1 MKLSL
6 QELKAA
12 MSPLSEIGKG
22 ELAFDVNGLTLV
34 LRALSPEEEIHVQR
48 YARQALTDGDVTDQT
63 NALEYLDR
71 FRICSLG
78 YSLVQAGDIDFRGVE
93 FIETG
98 EKLANGT
105 AIKVRKHEAV
115 MQLVQAWS
123 RNMVNA
129 VFKKFGELQNRVEKE
144 VEGLIE
150 FDDVDYDA
158 EIARLEDRV
167 RELKEAKIKA
177 NLSTKDPRTDT
188 RKQVVASNK
197 TIAPLTGS
205 QGQSELNSQQDQQD
219 TNTEYET
226 VAVPSDFDR
235 EVVEDTDDSGELDD
249 EIEDDDDQSVYS
261 VFDDTDTSAPE
272 TPVTQV
278 APSMT
283 GRSSLFDRVRNQVAT
298 PQSAPPPK
306 APPASSPQGQQPAP
320 QPAPIAEP
328 PAPFDEVAHSL
339 VDRNDPESM
348 ERAVAEENR
357 RLMAQRS
364 ARSAVPHLAAKRTAE
379 ELASEQGG
387 PKLAGQMGGM
397 EVYKMPTQTMTDRKP
412 PVAPQP
418 TVTPTK
424 STKNPKFR
432 PIR

>member
-1 MKLSL
+1 
-6 QELKAA
+6 

-48 YARQALTDGDVTDQT
+48 YARQALTDGDTTDQT

-98 EKLANGT
+98 EKLSNGT
-105 AIKVRKHEAV
+105 AIKIRKHEAV

-158 EIARLEDRV
+158 EITRLEDRI

-177 NLSTKDPRTDT
+177 NLSTQDPRTDT

-197 TIAPLTGS
+197 TVAPLNPS
-205 QGQSELNSQQDQQD
+205 QSRSEQEQQVQLD
-219 TNTEYET
+219 TQTEYET

-235 EVVEDTDDSGELDD
+235 EVVDESEDHDDELDD
-249 EIEDDDDQSVYS
+249 EPLYS
-261 VFDDTDTSAPE
+261 AFADDTLDSE

-278 APSMT
+278 VPPT
-283 GRSSLFDRVRNQVAT
+283 VGRSSLFDRVRNQVAGA
-298 PQSAPPPK
+298 PQTAPPPK
-306 APPASSPQGQQPAP
+306 TPVASPQAQQAP
-320 QPAPIAEP
+320 QPSAQQAPSAEP
-328 PAPFDEVAHSL
+328 PAPFDEVTNSL

-418 TVTPTK
+418 AASPPK

>member
-1 MKLSL
+1 
-6 QELKAA
+6 

-48 YARQALTDGDVTDQT
+48 YARQALTDGDTTDQT

-98 EKLANGT
+98 EKLSNGT
-105 AIKVRKHEAV
+105 AIKIRKHEAV

-158 EIARLEDRV
+158 EVTRLEDRI

-177 NLSTKDPRTDT
+177 NLSTQDPRTDT

-197 TIAPLTGS
+197 TVAPLPS
-205 QGQSELNSQQDQQD
+205 QSRSEQEQQVQLD
-219 TNTEYET
+219 TQTEYET

-235 EVVEDTDDSGELDD
+235 EVSDESDDIDDELDD
-249 EIEDDDDQSVYS
+249 HQSVYS
-261 VFDDTDTSAPE
+261 VLDDDTSSPE

-278 APSMT
+278 VPPTM
-283 GRSSLFDRVRNQVAT
+283 GRSSLFDRVRNQVADV
-298 PQSAPPPK
+298 PQTAPPPK
-306 APPASSPQGQQPAP
+306 APVSPQGQPAP
-320 QPAPIAEP
+320 QPAPSAEP
-328 PAPFDEVAHSL
+328 PVADQFDGVTHSL

-364 ARSAVPHLAAKRTAE
+364 ARSAVPHLAARRTAE
-379 ELASEQGG
+379 ELAGDQGG

-412 PVAPQP
+412 PSAPQP
-418 TVTPTK
+418 AASPPK
-424 STKNPKFR
+424 STQNPKFR

>member
-1 MKLSL
+1 VKLNL

-22 ELAFDVNGLTLV
+22 ELSFDVNGLVLV
-34 LRALSPEEEIHVQR
+34 LRALTPEEEIHVQR
-48 YARQALTDGDVTDQT
+48 YARQALTDGDTTDQT

-78 YSLVQAGDIDFRGVE
+78 YALVQAGDIDFRGVE

-98 EKLANGT
+98 DKLANGT

-150 FDDVDYDA
+150 FDEVDYDA
-158 EIARLEDRV
+158 EISRLEDRI
-167 RELKEAKIKA
+167 RELKESKTKA
-177 NLSTKDPRTDT
+177 VLSTKDPRTDT

-197 TIAPLTGS
+197 TVAPINQSRVVEQSQLDTG
-205 QGQSELNSQQDQQD
+205 
-219 TNTEYET
+219 TEYET
-226 VAVPSDFDR
+226 VASPSDIDR
-235 EVVEDTDDSGELDD
+235 EVVDDPDADD
-249 EIEDDDDQSVYS
+249 EDEDEGSAYS
-261 VFDDTDTSAPE
+261 VPTEDVEEPPAPVRE
-272 TPVTQV
+272 APVAAT
-278 APSMT
+278 
-283 GRSSLFDRVRNQVAT
+283 RSSLFDRVRNQAPAT
-298 PQSAPPPK
+298 QAAPPSRPAQPDPAPV
-306 APPASSPQGQQPAP
+306 APPSEPAS
-320 QPAPIAEP
+320 
-328 PAPFDEVAHSL
+328 FDEVPHSF
-339 VDRNDPESM
+339 VDPGDPESM

-364 ARSAVPHLAAKRTAE
+364 GRSAVPHLAAKRTAE
-379 ELASEQGG
+379 DLAIDTTG

-412 PVAPQP
+412 PTAQPATAPSP
-418 TVTPTK
+418 T
-424 STKNPKFR
+424 TKNPKFR